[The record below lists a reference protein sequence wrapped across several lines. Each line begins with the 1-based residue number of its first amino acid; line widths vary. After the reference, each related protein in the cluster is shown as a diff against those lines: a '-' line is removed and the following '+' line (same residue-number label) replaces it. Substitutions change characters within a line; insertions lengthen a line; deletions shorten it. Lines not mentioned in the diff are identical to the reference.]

1 MSFRFDIEKFDGRIN
16 FGLWQVQVKDILIQ
30 SGLYKALK
38 GKPTSLSEGKE
49 PDKPSDSSGDKGKSK
64 MSEEEWEELDM
75 RAASQIRLCL
85 AKNVLANVA
94 RWSSTNEL
102 WEKLEEM
109 YQAKS
114 LSNRLYLK
122 EKFHKLQMEEEVTSK
137 LISEERRLKN
147 GENKSSESGALS
159 VCGNRKKYKGSK
171 KKIIC
176 WGCGQPGHLK
186 KDCKNGGAN
195 SANGSK
201 KSTKGEVEAF
211 QKAEEELNEIE
222 KERNNAEANR
232 VHYENVM
239 KEKVLPQIK
248 EAETEYMELEKNRKE
263 SYRKASVICPES
275 EIEALEDLDG
285 CSTEQLDAKLKRL
298 SQRLMH
304 ESNRYSESI
313 DDLRMLYLEKERGER
328 SFSTLCFALALHD
341 MTEAPFRGMDEFD
354 VFMLAEKSAW
364 TPELTL
370 HWLKD
375 PNGYLSHRMISAWRE
390 DKETADGSSPL
401 LIVAVRQ
408 QLMAAS

>member
-38 GKPTSLSEGKE
+38 GKPASLSEGKE

-94 RWSSTNEL
+94 RWSSTKEL

-122 EKFHKLQMEEEVTSK
+122 EKFHKLQMEEGTKISDHLSALNGIVSELESIGVEIDDEDKALRLIWSLPSSYEHMQTVLMYGKENVNFSEVTSK

-201 KSTKGEVEAF
+201 SDATNVVVFE
-211 QKAEEELNEIE
+211 NE
-222 KERNNAEANR
+222 
-232 VHYENVM
+232 
-239 KEKVLPQIK
+239 
-248 EAETEYMELEKNRKE
+248 
-263 SYRKASVICPES
+263 
-275 EIEALEDLDG
+275 D
-285 CSTEQLDAKLKRL
+285 
-298 SQRLMH
+298 
-304 ESNRYSESI
+304 
-313 DDLRMLYLEKERGER
+313 
-328 SFSTLCFALALHD
+328 
-341 MTEAPFRGMDEFD
+341 DEF
-354 VFMLAEKSAW
+354 VF
-364 TPELTL
+364 
-370 HWLKD
+370 
-375 PNGYLSHRMISAWRE
+375 
-390 DKETADGSSPL
+390 
-401 LIVAVRQ
+401 
-408 QLMAAS
+408 